1 MQTSGNGDP
10 DLDVLGKLQS
20 WYSSQCDGGWEHQYG
35 ISIETLD
42 NPGWS
47 FRVELT
53 DTYLVGRPFE
63 QVLLDSPDDKDWD
76 TYETSDSKDW
86 YRCEVKGELFQAY
99 CGPHRLH
106 DVISIFLRWA
116 NQAPVEN
123 KSA

>member
-1 MQTSGNGDP
+1 MTGINGE
-10 DLDVLGKLQS
+10 LLKQLEF

-63 QVLLDSPDDKDWD
+63 QVLLNSPDDKDWD
-76 TYETSDSKDW
+76 TYETSDNKDW
-86 YRCEVKGELFQAY
+86 YRCEVKSEVFQAY
-99 CGPHRLH
+99 CGPHRLY

-116 NQAPVEN
+116 N